1 MKHEVNV
8 SNQSGGQNLI
18 FPAIMSKDST
28 DAEKYS
34 SKARDGKTE
43 FALMAQCI
51 HSGVMFNQNGVS
63 QSEELCVKIACT
75 ECAKNHGPL

>member
-28 DAEKYS
+28 DAEQYS

-43 FALMAQCI
+43 FALMAHWAQCDI
-51 HSGVMFNQNGVS
+51 LLN
-63 QSEELCVKIACT
+63 
-75 ECAKNHGPL
+75 CAL